1 MADPINPELKITM
14 KKLVSSGSPFEKT
27 MGYSRAVVQGPFCF
41 VSGTTGY
48 DYAKME
54 MPADVAIQA
63 ANALKTIEGAL
74 KDAGFSMSD
83 IVRATYY
90 ISEASYSDAIIPVLG
105 SVFGEIRPAATLL
118 VTQLMKPEMK
128 IEIEVTAYKG

>member
-1 MADPINPELKITM
+1 M
-14 KKLVSSGSPFEKT
+14 KTLVSSGSPFEKT

-54 MPADVAIQA
+54 MPADVAAQA
-63 ANALKTIEGAL
+63 SNALKTIEGAL
-74 KDAGFSMSD
+74 KEAGFSMAD

-90 ISEASYSDAIIPVLG
+90 ISDSAYSDAIIPVLG

>member
-1 MADPINPELKITM
+1 M
-14 KKLVSSGSPFEKT
+14 KKLISSGSPFEKT

-54 MPADVAIQA
+54 MPGDVAAQA

-74 KDAGFSMSD
+74 KQAGFAMND

-90 ISEASYSDAIIPVLG
+90 ISEASHSDAIIPVLG
-105 SVFGEIRPAATLL
+105 SVFSEIRPAATLL

>member
-1 MADPINPELKITM
+1 MRTLI
-14 KKLVSSGSPFEKT
+14 SSGSPFEKT

-48 DYAKME
+48 DYSKME
-54 MPADVAIQA
+54 MPADVATQA
-63 ANALKTIEGAL
+63 ANALATIDDAL
-74 KDAGFSMSD
+74 KKAGFSMND

-90 ISEASYSDAIIPVLG
+90 IADASYSDTIIPVLG
-105 SVFGEIRPAATLL
+105 SVFGEIRPAATIL

-128 IEIEVTAYKG
+128 IEIEVTAYKD